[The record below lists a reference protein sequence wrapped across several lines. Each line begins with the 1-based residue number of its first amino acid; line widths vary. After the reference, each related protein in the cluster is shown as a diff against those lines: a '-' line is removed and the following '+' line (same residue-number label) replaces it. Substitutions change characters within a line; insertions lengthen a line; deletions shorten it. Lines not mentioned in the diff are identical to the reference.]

1 MPEPAAQP
9 PPSSSDPGD
18 PHRRPVEPTNGVEDG
33 PARDLPALARR
44 VLIIGLDGATWD
56 VLDPLIERGLMPNMR
71 ALVQG
76 GTSGVLR
83 STVPP
88 ITPAAWTTFMTG
100 KGPGTHG
107 IIDFERYDVR
117 THKLSFNTTNCL
129 ANVRSIWEIL
139 GDKGFRVGSLNV
151 PMTYPPTPING
162 FMVSGFETP
171 GTQADFTH
179 PPQLKREILQRWPD
193 YTFKNKWRRSTFG
206 GDRLVAENIAAI
218 GRSFHQGAEVLRF
231 CGEQYG
237 WDALMIVFKLVD
249 NLQHK
254 TWKYLDQRTCG
265 RWPRRTAMVE
275 RCFAELDAAVGRLMD
290 YARHAQAHVLVVSDH
305 GHGSL
310 DGRSQPNLL
319 LIDWGY
325 LKLRERGAQT
335 RARTGHLLHRWF
347 AKKPGGKFAAG
358 SIDIEHDLAVD
369 FSRTRACVMH
379 AGMNGF
385 LYLNLKGRQQTGIV
399 EPGEYESLRDELRE
413 RFRSATT
420 VEPGGRTVNIYEA
433 VHKPEELYGCPRTDR
448 EWLPD
453 LLLVPRAGLSVVR
466 KIRGRRPVTWLSP
479 RRMEGTHR
487 EEGIFAAYGPGIA
500 AAKRLSADIIDS
512 TPTILAMLGVR
523 IPDDMEGRV
532 IEGMFD
538 SPIRYETEAARQSLR
553 EVSETQV
560 YSEEEMQVLTERLSD
575 LGYLE

>member
-9 PPSSSDPGD
+9 TPSSSTDP
-18 PHRRPVEPTNGVEDG
+18 V
-33 PARDLPALARR
+33 RDLPAPAKR

-56 VLDPLIERGLMPNMR
+56 VLDPLIRRGLMPNLR
-71 ALVQG
+71 ALVEG

-100 KGPGTHG
+100 KSPGTHG
-107 IIDFERYDVR
+107 IIDFERYNVR

-129 ANVRSIWEIL
+129 ASVRTIWNIL
-139 GDKGFRVGSLNV
+139 GDKGLRVGSINV
-151 PMTYPPTPING
+151 PMTYPPTPVNG

-171 GTQADFTH
+171 GTQVGFTY
-179 PPQLKREILQRWPD
+179 PPQLKSEILRRWPD
-193 YTFKNKWRRSTFG
+193 YTFKNKWRRRALG
-206 GDRLVAENIAAI
+206 GDPLVAENIAAI
-218 GRSFHQGAEVLRF
+218 SRSFHQGAAVTRF

-237 WDALMIVFKLVD
+237 WDAMMVVFKLVD

-254 TWKYLDQRTCG
+254 TWKYLDERSRN
-265 RWPRRTAMVE
+265 RWPQRTAMTE
-275 RCFAELDAAVGRLMD
+275 KCFAELDVAVGELRD
-290 YARHAQAHVLVVSDH
+290 YARQEQAHIFVMSDH

-319 LIDWGY
+319 LINWGH
-325 LKLRERGAQT
+325 LTLRAGGAQAK
-335 RARTGHLLHRWF
+335 ARTGHLFHRWF
-347 AKKPGGKFAAG
+347 VKKKGGKFAAG
-358 SIDIEHDLAVD
+358 NIDIEHDLAVD

-385 LYLNLKGRQQTGIV
+385 LYVNLKGRQQTGIV
-399 EPGEYESLRDELRE
+399 EPDEYEPLRDELRE
-413 RFRSATT
+413 RFLSATC
-420 VEPGGRTVNIYEA
+420 VEPGGRTVTIYKA
-433 VHKPEELYGCPRTDR
+433 VHKPEELYGCLRTDCQ
-448 EWLPD
+448 WLPD
-453 LLLVPRAGLSVVR
+453 LLLVPRDGLSVVR
-466 KIRGRRPVTWLSP
+466 KIRGRRPVTWLTP
-479 RRMEGTHR
+479 RHMEGTHR
-487 EEGIFAAYGPGIA
+487 QEGIFAACGPGIA
-500 AAKRLSADIIDS
+500 AGKRFSADIIDS

-538 SPIRYETEAARQSLR
+538 PPIHYESEAAQQVTR
-553 EVSETQV
+553 EVSDDQV